1 MTIKPKTGRTVRRS
15 PAAAL
20 LLLAC
25 AIALT
30 GPTARAETAG
40 ISVTGVGEVRVVPDL
55 ARVTLEARREG
66 TDAVAL
72 KNELDEVTRGVLALT
87 RELDIEPRDVTA
99 AAVNIYPRYR
109 HRDGESIVDGLIA
122 TRSIEVTV
130 RRLDQIGDFINRALG
145 QGVNGIGGVA
155 LDAADRPELERA
167 ALDLAIDDARAS
179 ARRIAERFGVGLGA
193 LLEAGTAASAPSPKF
208 MDAMAVRS
216 EAAGSFAPGEL
227 TIRREIQARYAIEPP
242 AAR

>member
-1 MTIKPKTGRTVRRS
+1 MTTPSKSGRTARRG

-25 AIALT
+25 AISLT
-30 GPTARAETAG
+30 AFPAHAENAG

-72 KNELDEVTRGVLALT
+72 KNELDRVSAGVLALT
-87 RELDIEPRDVTA
+87 RELGIEPRDVTA

-130 RRLDQIGDFINRALG
+130 RRLDQVGDFINRALG
-145 QGVNGIGGVA
+145 QGINGVGGVA
-155 LDAADRPELERA
+155 LDAANRPELERT
-167 ALDLAIDDARAS
+167 ALDRAIDDARVS

-242 AAR
+242 APR